1 MSYRSPRSVSLF
13 VSLVDR
19 ETADAIRVSSERT
32 EEEEHHDGCRGCSG
46 RGTICCGRVGWRV
59 KGAQSWERAPI
70 MDFRRASAVEVWAG
84 RLVPS
89 RHNTSAPDTVFR
101 DFKGR

>member
-1 MSYRSPRSVSLF
+1 MF
-13 VSLVDR
+13 V
-19 ETADAIRVSSERT
+19 T
-32 EEEEHHDGCRGCSG
+32 EIKNDVAHL
-46 RGTICCGRVGWRV
+46 GWRV
-59 KGAQSWERAPI
+59 KGAQNWERAPI